1 MIAVFIR
8 LIISIILLSS
18 NFIVFWYV
26 NSRFTNVENII
37 KIIKSKNYHL
47 TDEQR
52 SKLNVEMFKIDRL
65 SKISTTLWI
74 MNIINAVVQ
83 LKYTI
88 PLLKGVVI

>member
-8 LIISIILLSS
+8 LIISIVLLSS
-18 NFIVFWYV
+18 NFIVFWHV
-26 NSRFTNVENII
+26 NSRFTNIENII
-37 KIIKSKNYHL
+37 ESKNYHL

-74 MNIINAVVQ
+74 MNIINSVVQ

-88 PLLKGVVI
+88 PLLKGVM